1 VDQQIGNSGSSVAHL
16 ILSTCEISAC
26 ELDLA
31 PGQTVPIA
39 GKQPYTLVYAS
50 PADVGHLSFETV
62 VRRIDKANAWKPLV
76 IPAVSQSAFQRGA
89 IEIEDVPW
97 SEHLRLN
104 LRLWLLGAAKARNV
118 VVSLRSGS
126 DQLLARKT
134 IDVVD
139 GGYFMDGDFRWNVTG
154 VRPGMHVTVRI
165 ECADASATMWAFIT
179 SSQYEGTAVTLHLP
193 KSGIGMNDN
202 MHGTLSSGLGPAAV
216 NHGR

>member
-1 VDQQIGNSGSSVAHL
+1 MTPRRWAPWSFRDADVFLL
-16 ILSTCEISAC
+16 IAN
-26 ELDLA
+26 A
-31 PGQTVPIA
+31 F
-39 GKQPYTLVYAS
+39 VYAS

-118 VVSLRSGS
+118 VVSLRSGN

-139 GGYFMDGDFRWNVTG
+139 GGYFTDGDFRWNVAG
-154 VRPGMHVTVRI
+154 VRPGMRVTVRI
-165 ECADASATMWAFIT
+165 ECADTSATMWAFIT

-193 KSGIGMNDN
+193 KSGI
-202 MHGTLSSGLGPAAV
+202 
-216 NHGR
+216 